1 MTEQIATV
9 IGGQGFIGRAL
20 ASHLRGAGW
29 NCWVPDRTTS
39 WPMSSRSLGRVFYCA
54 GLTADYL
61 SRPADTVEAHV
72 SLLARVLQSDF
83 YESLVYL
90 SSTRLYDGLDSGV
103 AADETMR
110 FSVAPHEPRHLYD
123 LTKLTGECLCYAIG
137 RGRARIARL
146 SCVYDS
152 AEDEDGFL
160 PALLRRISQAPRGA
174 TVQVASSPHFA
185 RDYVHVSDVVH
196 ALMDIA
202 AHASQTTYNVASGE
216 NLRND
221 ELAKLVKE
229 KSGRHLRFEMDQ
241 QAPSPVQ
248 VNMDRFQQEFG
259 WRPARVQERIGPWL
273 SALPG

>member
-1 MTEQIATV
+1 MTQQIATI

-20 ASHLRGAGW
+20 ASHLCGAGW
-29 NCWVPDRTTS
+29 DCWVPDRTTS
-39 WPMSSRSLGRVFYCA
+39 WPVSGRSLGLVFYCA

-72 SLLARVLQSDF
+72 NLLARVLQSDF

-90 SSTRLYDGLDSGV
+90 SSTRLYDGLVSDV
-103 AADETMR
+103 AADETLR
-110 FSVAPHEPRHLYD
+110 LSVKPHEPRHLYD
-123 LTKLTGECLCYAIG
+123 LTKLTGESLCYALG

-152 AEDEDGFL
+152 AEDDDGFL
-160 PALLRRISQAPRGA
+160 PSMLRRVAQAPRGA
-174 TVQVASSPHFA
+174 TIQVASSPHFA

-196 ALMDIA
+196 ALMAIA
-202 AHASQTTYNVASGE
+202 SNASQPTYNVASGE

-221 ELAKLVKE
+221 ELANLVKE
-229 KSGRHLRFEMDQ
+229 KSGRLLRFELDQ
-241 QAPSPVQ
+241 QVPSPVQ
-248 VNMDRFQQEFG
+248 VSIDRFQQEFG
-259 WRPARVQERIGPWL
+259 WRPARVQECIGPWL